1 MNNYYIAVDIGAS
14 SGRLIAGW
22 LEDGKIAV
30 KEMHRFDNGVV
41 SKNGH
46 LCWELDRLFAE
57 IINGLKICK
66 ENNII
71 PKSIGIDTWGVDY
84 VLLDKN
90 GEVIGDTVAYR
101 DGRTSGIIEKTA
113 KIVSQ
118 PDQYAHT
125 GIQPQVFNTIYQ
137 LMTDSEKF
145 DKAERLLFVPE
156 YLNYLLTGKMVTE
169 YTNASTSGL
178 VSAETKE
185 WDFDLIE
192 KLGLPKRI
200 FCEIHNP
207 ESIVGELKPEI
218 ADKIGFNCNVV
229 LPCTHDTGSA
239 VLAVPSN
246 EMSLYI
252 SSGTWSLM
260 GCEIMTPELSEESLN
275 LGFTNEGG
283 YKYRF
288 RYLKNI
294 MGLWMIQSVRRELN
308 KKYSFDELCEMAKS
322 SDFNE
327 IIDVN
332 NSAFLAPES
341 MIDAIKNYCISNNM
355 NEPKTIGDT
364 VRCIYH
370 SLAKCYADTVSGIE
384 SKLGIKFDCVNIVGG
399 GSKDTYLNELTAKYT
414 GKPVVAGPTEAT
426 AIGNL
431 LVQMIA
437 SNEIDDLSSG
447 RDIIKNSFDITEVK

>member
-1 MNNYYIAVDIGAS
+1 
-14 SGRLIAGW
+14 
-22 LEDGKIAV
+22 
-30 KEMHRFDNGVV
+30 
-41 SKNGH
+41 
-46 LCWELDRLFAE
+46 
-57 IINGLKICK
+57 
-66 ENNII
+66 
-71 PKSIGIDTWGVDY
+71 
-84 VLLDKN
+84 
-90 GEVIGDTVAYR
+90 
-101 DGRTSGIIEKTA
+101 
-113 KIVSQ
+113 
-118 PDQYAHT
+118 
-125 GIQPQVFNTIYQ
+125 
-137 LMTDSEKF
+137 
-145 DKAERLLFVPE
+145 
-156 YLNYLLTGKMVTE
+156 
-169 YTNASTSGL
+169 
-178 VSAETKE
+178 
-185 WDFDLIE
+185 
-192 KLGLPKRI
+192 
-200 FCEIHNP
+200 
-207 ESIVGELKPEI
+207 
-218 ADKIGFNCNVV
+218 
-229 LPCTHDTGSA
+229 
-239 VLAVPSN
+239 
-246 EMSLYI
+246 MSLYI

-283 YKYRF
+283 YNYRF

-322 SDFNE
+322 SNFSE

-332 NSAFLAPES
+332 NSVFLAPES
-341 MIDAIKNYCISNNM
+341 MIDAIKNYCISNDM
-355 NEPKTIGDT
+355 AEPKTIGDT

-414 GKPVVAGPTEAT
+414 KKPVVAGPTEAT

>member
-1 MNNYYIAVDIGAS
+1 MNNYYISIDIGAS

-22 LEDGKIAV
+22 LDDVKMVV

-41 SKNGH
+41 NKNGH
-46 LCWELDRLFAE
+46 LCWELDRLFTE
-57 IINGLKICK
+57 IKNGLKICRD
-66 ENNII
+66 NNII
-71 PKSIGIDTWGVDY
+71 PTSIGIDTWGVDY
-84 VLLDKN
+84 VLLDNN

-101 DGRTSGIIEKTA
+101 DSRTDGVIESTA

-118 PDQYAHT
+118 SEQYSHT

-137 LMTDSEKF
+137 LMTDKEKLK
-145 DKAERLLFVPE
+145 KADRLLFVPE
-156 YLNYLLTGKMVTE
+156 YLNYLLTGKMMTE

-178 VSAETKE
+178 VRADTKN
-185 WDFDLIE
+185 WDTEMIE
-192 KLGLPKRI
+192 KLDLPQHI
-200 FCEIHNP
+200 FGEIHTP
-207 ESIVGELKPEI
+207 GSVVGNLKSEI
-218 ADKIGFNCNVV
+218 IDEIGFDCKVV

-260 GCEIMTPELSEESLN
+260 GCEIMEPELSDDSLN

-283 YKYRF
+283 YNYRF

-294 MGLWMIQSVRRELN
+294 MGLWMIQSVRRELD
-308 KKYSFDELCEMAKS
+308 KKYSFDELCEMAKES
-322 SDFNE
+322 HFNE

-332 NSAFLAPES
+332 DNAFLAPKS
-341 MIDAIKNYCISNNM
+341 MIKAIKNYCTSKGKA
-355 NEPKTIGDT
+355 EPQSIGDT

-370 SLAKCYADTVSGIE
+370 SLAKCYANTVSGIE
-384 SKLGIKFDCVNIVGG
+384 TKLGVNFDCVNIVGG

-431 LVQMIA
+431 LVQMII
-437 SNEIDDLSSG
+437 SNEIADLSAG
-447 RDIIKNSFDITEVK
+447 RDIIKNSFNITEVK

>member
-22 LEDGKIAV
+22 LENGKIVV

-46 LCWELDRLFAE
+46 LCWELDRLFTE
-57 IINGLKICK
+57 IVNGLKICK
-66 ENNII
+66 ENDII

-84 VLLDKN
+84 TLLDKN
-90 GEVIGDTVAYR
+90 GDVISDTVAYR
-101 DGRTSGIIEKTA
+101 DGRTNGIIEETA

-137 LMTDSEKF
+137 LMTDKDKL

-156 YLNYLLTGKMVTE
+156 YLNYLLTGKMITE

-178 VSAETKE
+178 VSADTKD

-192 KLGLPKRI
+192 KLGLPKHV
-200 FCEIHNP
+200 FGEIHTP

-218 ADKIGFNCNVV
+218 ADEIGFNCEVI

-260 GCEIMTPELSEESLN
+260 GCEIMKPELSEESLN

-283 YKYRF
+283 YNYRF

-308 KKYSFDELCEMAKS
+308 KKYSFDELCEMAKE

-341 MIDAIKNYCISNNM
+341 MFDAIKNYCVANEM
-355 NEPKTIGDT
+355 TEPKTIGDT

-370 SLAKCYADTVSGIE
+370 SLAKCYADTVSDIE

-414 GKPVVAGPTEAT
+414 EKPVVAGPTEAT

-431 LVQMIA
+431 LVQMIDA
-437 SNEIDDLSSG
+437 NEIDDLSSG
-447 RDIIKNSFDITEVK
+447 RNIIKNSFDITEVR

>member
-1 MNNYYIAVDIGAS
+1 MNNYYISIDIGAS

-22 LEDGKIAV
+22 LDDGKMVV

-41 SKNGH
+41 NKNGH
-46 LCWELDRLFAE
+46 LCWELDRLFTE
-57 IINGLKICK
+57 IKNGLKICRD
-66 ENNII
+66 NNII
-71 PKSIGIDTWGVDY
+71 PTSIGIDTWGVDY
-84 VLLDKN
+84 VLLDNN

-101 DGRTSGIIEKTA
+101 DSRTDGVIESTA

-118 PDQYAHT
+118 SEQYSHT

-137 LMTDSEKF
+137 LMTDKEKLK
-145 DKAERLLFVPE
+145 KADRLLFVPE
-156 YLNYLLTGKMVTE
+156 YLNYLLTGKMMTE

-178 VSAETKE
+178 VRADTKN
-185 WDFDLIE
+185 WDTEMIE
-192 KLGLPKRI
+192 KLDLPQHI
-200 FCEIHNP
+200 FGEIHIP
-207 ESIVGELKPEI
+207 GSVVGNLKSEI
-218 ADKIGFNCNVV
+218 IDEIGFDCKVV

-260 GCEIMTPELSEESLN
+260 GCEIMEPELSDDSLN

-283 YKYRF
+283 YNYRF

-294 MGLWMIQSVRRELN
+294 MGLWMIQSVRRELD
-308 KKYSFDELCEMAKS
+308 KKYSFDELCEMAKES
-322 SDFNE
+322 HFNE

-332 NSAFLAPES
+332 DNAFLAPKS
-341 MIDAIKNYCISNNM
+341 MIDAIKNYCTSKGKA
-355 NEPKTIGDT
+355 EPQSIGDT

-370 SLAKCYADTVSGIE
+370 SLAKCYANTVSGIE
-384 SKLGIKFDCVNIVGG
+384 AKLGVNFDCVNIVGG

-431 LVQMIA
+431 LVQMII
-437 SNEIDDLSSG
+437 SNEIADLSAG
-447 RDIIKNSFDITEVK
+447 RDIIKNSFNITEVK

>member
-101 DGRTSGIIEKTA
+101 DGRTSGVIEKTA

-192 KLGLPKRI
+192 KLGLSKRI
-200 FCEIHNP
+200 FGEIHNP

-218 ADKIGFNCNVV
+218 ADKIGFNCNVI

-246 EMSLYI
+246 EISLYI

-341 MIDAIKNYCISNNM
+341 MIDAIKNYCVSNNM
-355 NEPKTIGDT
+355 AEPKTIGDT

-399 GSKDTYLNELTAKYT
+399 GSKDTYLNELAAKYT

>member
-57 IINGLKICK
+57 IVNGLKICK
-66 ENNII
+66 ENNIV

-200 FCEIHNP
+200 FGEIHNP

-246 EMSLYI
+246 EISLYI

-341 MIDAIKNYCISNNM
+341 MIDAIKNYCVSNNM
-355 NEPKTIGDT
+355 AEPKTIGDT

-370 SLAKCYADTVSGIE
+370 SLAKCYAHTVSGIE

-399 GSKDTYLNELTAKYT
+399 GSKDIYLNELTAKYT